1 MQLPIYRQTVEA
13 TGVDPDAPPTLPT
26 VPHWMEAPE
35 DRPVMVDDDTTA
47 TSELPVVEVD
57 GKWCP
62 EGDHGSPD
70 EAAARV
76 RWLNGG
82 PEPRNVVDQLDALD
96 VDDPEAAHGEAD
108 ELLLSLV
115 PAEVADAYRRVVKRA
130 DWWAAA

>member
-1 MQLPIYRQTVEA
+1 MSYTYVQSE
-13 TGVDPDAPPTLPT
+13 PTLWT
-26 VPHWMEAPE
+26 VGERDAN
-35 DRPVMVDDDTTA
+35 
-47 TSELPVVEVD
+47 
-57 GKWCP
+57 GKWYP
-62 EGDHGSPD
+62 ESDHGSPD

-82 PEPRNVVDQLDALD
+82 PEPRNEAHVVDQLDALD
-96 VDDPEAAHGEAD
+96 ADDPEAAHGKAD